1 MKKEP
6 THLDYKELLEE
17 AGLQQIQEQVSKVTG
32 LAALVTDPSGKPITR
47 ISNLCPF
54 CAIINNTDPGHARCM
69 GSRIETAK
77 AVAKS
82 GQPALQLCH
91 AGLVLIA
98 LPIKIKNET
107 VAVVIGENVSL
118 EPLRLEIVPELAREL
133 SLNGKE
139 LMEAARR
146 VPVWTEERLREAVE
160 PFHTFTDTLSR
171 LLYSKQELQ
180 EKTEKLAALFEF
192 SQVVT
197 SSLRISEVAKQ
208 ALELVFGLTGATSG
222 SVVMLAGETSESIEV
237 AATAESSKEFRVVPE
252 KEVIEAVTREGS
264 ELRFDSHPEGN
275 TVEEKRPAL
284 SMPLKVGDKI
294 TGVLTLSGKLEGAEF
309 GEDEARFLSVL
320 GTSLALALENAR
332 LFRDLEENAAML
344 KQLIEVGQ
352 LVSSSLEADVI
363 MGYVL
368 QSLKEVLGAK
378 WCVLRLLDEETGELV
393 LKASLGMSKDLQA
406 EVERVRAEGTI
417 LGEVLKTAQPQL
429 VEDLAKCAPSLH
441 LPYYSKEIRS
451 VAVVPVLARGKVL
464 GTLKVYSSS
473 PRRWKEEEVGYLA
486 TIASQTGLALEN
498 ARLYS
503 SLRDYYL
510 SAVQALAA
518 ALEAKDVYTRGHSVR
533 VANWARAC
541 ARVLGLGA
549 EEQEQVYLAG
559 LLHDLGKIGVREDIL
574 LKPGPLTEE
583 ERKEM
588 QSHPVVGARIL
599 EPARFPAAV
608 ITAVRHHHEDYGGG
622 GYPAGLVGEEIPLLA
637 RIIRVADTYDAMT
650 SARPY
655 RQALTQRQAREE
667 LRRWAGRQFDP
678 RVVEAFLQIPED
690 QMEEIP
696 GGRGGYPNGTFCRS
710 ALADNSSPWKFSN
723 SKV

>member
-54 CAIINNTDPGHARCM
+54 CAIINNSKPGHARCM

-82 GQPALQLCH
+82 GQPALRLCH

-107 VAVVIGENVSL
+107 AAVVIGENVSL

-139 LMEAARR
+139 LMEAARM
-146 VPVWTEERLREAVE
+146 VPVWPEERLREAVE

-171 LLYSKQELQ
+171 LLYSKQELL

-192 SQVVT
+192 SQVVS
-197 SSLRISEVAKQ
+197 SSLRVSEVAQK
-208 ALELVFGLTGATSG
+208 ALELVLGLTGATSG
-222 SVVMLAGETSESIEV
+222 SVVMLAGGTPESTEV

-252 KEVIEAVTREGS
+252 KEVIEAVTRKAS

-294 TGVLTLSGKLEGAEF
+294 TGVLTLSGKPEGAEF

-352 LVSSSLEADVI
+352 LVSSSLEADVLI
-363 MGYVL
+363 GCAL

-393 LKASLGMSKDLQA
+393 LKAGLGMSAELQA
-406 EVERVRAEGTI
+406 GAGRVRPEGTP
-417 LGEVLKTAQPQL
+417 LGQVLETGKPVVAG
-429 VEDLAKCAPSLH
+429 DLAASGPGTH
-441 LPYYSKEIRS
+441 PHIYAAEMRS
-451 VAVVPVLARGKVL
+451 VAVVPVRASGKIL
-464 GTLKVYSSS
+464 GTLSVYS
-473 PRRWKEEEVGYLA
+473 PIPHRWKEEEVGYLA

-518 ALEAKDVYTRGHSVR
+518 ALEAKDVYTRGHSGR

-541 ARVLGLGA
+541 ARALGLGA
-549 EEQEQVYLAG
+549 EEKEQVYLAG
-559 LLHDLGKIGVREDIL
+559 LLHDLGKIGLREDIL

-622 GYPAGLVGEEIPLLA
+622 GYPAGLAGEEIPLLA

-650 SARPY
+650 SARSY

-678 RVVEAFLQIPED
+678 CVVEAFLRIPED
-690 QMEEIP
+690 EMKEIS
-696 GGRGGYPNGTFCRS
+696 GEGVDTLSGCPNGTFCRS
-710 ALADNSSPWKFSN
+710 ALADNPSPS
-723 SKV
+723 